1 MCLAAQSKKT
11 KNGRRHRRERNPP
24 ESMVAMIDRLL
35 MEPVSATVNG
45 EATKMPAL
53 EAIVFQ
59 LYHKATSGNAHA
71 HRVFLKYQEFAS
83 RNSEKKLELTF
94 LENDYTLAL
103 ANKPSSDNA

>member
-1 MCLAAQSKKT
+1 VSGAQSKKT

-35 MEPVSATVNG
+35 M

-103 ANKPSSDNA
+103 ANKPSSANA